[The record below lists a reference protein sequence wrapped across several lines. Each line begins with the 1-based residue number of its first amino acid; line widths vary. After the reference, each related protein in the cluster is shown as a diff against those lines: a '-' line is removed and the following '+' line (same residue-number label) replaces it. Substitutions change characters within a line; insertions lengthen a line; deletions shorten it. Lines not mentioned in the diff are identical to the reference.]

1 MLRPYWPPSNLR
13 TGGETCGHAHDAA
26 VHPTWLRAASVAMVV
41 VISAVAAGCSAGHD
55 ACGGGSV
62 CTRVLFIGNSYTYVN
77 DLPGTFV
84 QLAQAGGHPVATD
97 SVAEGGATLADA
109 NTSDATASKLGAA
122 RWGFVVLQ
130 EQSEIPSVASSR
142 DQVMYPAARSLV
154 ARIKAVG
161 ATPVLFMTWA
171 HEAGWPENGLPD
183 YLSMQR
189 QIDAAYVTIAQQ
201 LAVPAAPV
209 GFAWSAVTRADP
221 GLELW
226 SDDGSHPTPAGTY
239 LAACVF
245 FATIFNQS
253 PTGIAWTDG
262 LSSQDASLLQA
273 AATTSVEK
281 PAQAWLSP

>member
-1 MLRPYWPPSNLR
+1 MRITSKGLVSSLL
-13 TGGETCGHAHDAA
+13 AA
-26 VHPTWLRAASVAMVV
+26 VLVIVAT
-41 VISAVAAGCSAGHD
+41 GCSAGHD
-55 ACGGGSV
+55 ACGGGPV

-109 NTSDATASKLGAA
+109 NASDATASKLAA
-122 RWGFVVLQ
+122 AAWGFVVLQ
-130 EQSEIPSVASSR
+130 EQSEIPSVTSSR

-154 ARIKAVG
+154 ARIKAAG
-161 ATPVLFMTWA
+161 ATPVFFMTWA
-171 HEAGWPENGLPD
+171 HQAGWPENGLPD

-189 QIDAAYVTIAQQ
+189 QIDSAYVTIAQQ

-209 GFAWSAVTRADP
+209 GFAWSRAHRADP
-221 GLELW
+221 ALTLW
-226 SDDGSHPTPAGTY
+226 ASDGSHPATAGTY

-245 FATIFNQS
+245 YAVIFHQS
-253 PTGIAWTDG
+253 PNGLSWTDG
-262 LSSQDASLLQA
+262 LAPPDAQLLQA
-273 AATTSVEK
+273 TATTSVFS